1 MPLLEVRNLHTEI
14 TTPRGMVKAINGV
27 DFQLESGEILALVG
41 ESGSGKSMTAMSI
54 MGLLPKKIARITE
67 GSIRLNEREITKL
80 TEKDYNLIRGQE
92 MAMIFQ
98 NPLTALDPTYKIG
111 QQLSKTIAYRK
122 NIKPKEAKREASY
135 WLEKVGISDVDR
147 VMNAYPHALSG
158 GMRQRVVIAMAISCQ
173 PKILIADEPTTA
185 LDATIQKQILTLLKK
200 INQEL
205 NISIIII
212 THDFGVVANL
222 SDKVAVMYAGKI
234 IEYGETRS
242 IFSAP
247 RHPYTQGLIK
257 AVPEI
262 GMKKLHHRLVQI
274 DGSPPDLLT
283 LPNSCSFAPRCREAT
298 SRCFTQVPNQVA
310 FGNEHFAVC
319 FNREVERRDHTG

>member
-1 MPLLEVRNLHTEI
+1 MSLLEVCNLHTEI
-14 TTPRGMVKAINGV
+14 TTPRGMVKAINGI

-54 MGLLPKKIARITE
+54 MGLLPKKTARITE
-67 GSIRLNEREITKL
+67 GSIRLNERDITKFS
-80 TEKDYNLIRGQE
+80 EKEYNLIRGQE

-111 QQLSKTIAYRK
+111 QQLSKTIAFRK
-122 NIKPKEAKREASY
+122 NINLKEAKKEASY

-158 GMRQRVVIAMAISCQ
+158 GMRQRAVIAMTISCQ

-205 NISIIII
+205 NISVIII

-242 IFSAP
+242 IFSSP

-283 LPNSCSFAPRCREAT
+283 LPKSCSFAPRCREAT
-298 SRCFTQVPNQVA
+298 SRCFAQAPNKVA

-319 FNREVERRDHTG
+319 FNREAERRDHTG